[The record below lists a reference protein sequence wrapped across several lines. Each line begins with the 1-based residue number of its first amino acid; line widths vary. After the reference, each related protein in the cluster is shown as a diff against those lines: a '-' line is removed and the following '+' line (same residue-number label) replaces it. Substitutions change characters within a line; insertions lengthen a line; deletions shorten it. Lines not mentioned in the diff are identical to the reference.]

1 MKTQWTIAQ
10 LERTTATG
18 GVTIAHWR
26 ATATDG
32 DYSASSY
39 GTCSFTPDADSE
51 GFVAFEDL
59 TESQVLEWVY
69 ASLDKE
75 AAEASLATQIEAQK
89 APVTVAGMPWTQSVP
104 E

>member
-1 MKTQWTIAQ
+1 MTTQWTIAQ
-10 LERTTATG
+10 LERTTETG

-32 DYSASSY
+32 ECSASSY

-59 TESQVLEWVY
+59 TEVDVLEWVY

-75 AAEASLATQIEAQK
+75 AAEASLATQIEALK
-89 APVTVAGMPWTQSVP
+89 APLTMAGLPWN
-104 E
+104 

>member
-1 MKTQWTIAQ
+1 MTTQWSIAQ

-32 DYSASSY
+32 EYSASSY

-59 TESQVLEWVY
+59 TETEVLEWVY
-69 ASLDKE
+69 EALDKE
-75 AAEASLATQIEAQK
+75 ASEALLATQIEAQK
-89 APVTVAGMPWTQSVP
+89 APVTMAGLPWN
-104 E
+104 

>member
-1 MKTQWTIAQ
+1 MTTQWFIAQ

-32 DYSASSY
+32 DFSASSY

-51 GFVAFEDL
+51 GFVAFE
-59 TESQVLEWVY
+59 
-69 ASLDKE
+69 ASI
-75 AAEASLATQIEAQK
+75 AAQIEAQK
-89 APVTVAGMPWTQSVP
+89 APVTMAGLPWTQVA
-104 E
+104 

>member
-1 MKTQWTIAQ
+1 MTVWSIAQ

-32 DYSASSY
+32 EYSASSY

-59 TESQVLEWVY
+59 IESQVLEWVY
-69 ASLDKE
+69 EALDKE
-75 AAEASLATQIEAQK
+75 ATEASMASQIEAQK
-89 APVTVAGMPWTQSVP
+89 APITMAGLPWTKVA
-104 E
+104 

>member
-1 MKTQWTIAQ
+1 MTTQWTIAQ
-10 LERTTATG
+10 LERTTADG

-32 DYSASSY
+32 EYSASSY
-39 GTCSFTPDADSE
+39 GTCSFTPDADSD

-69 ASLDKE
+69 EALDKE
-75 AAEASLATQIEAQK
+75 AVEASLATQIEAQK
-89 APVTVAGMPWTQSVP
+89 APVTMVGLPWTQVA
-104 E
+104 